1 MTWYMLLTFYIA
13 MVVAALTVEL
23 IFGVA
28 GLIPHQRNV
37 SILTETITFNY
48 TTVLNIIF
56 AAVSAVLVL
65 VFFKSGGPEMMK
77 MMDEGG
83 HDHGGLDH
91 AQSHGHAAAP
101 SSGSAPSHEHRHTH
115 H

>member
-1 MTWYMLLTFYIA
+1 MTWYMPVTFYIA
-13 MVVAALTVEL
+13 MVVAALAVER

-28 GLIPHQRNV
+28 GLVPHQRDV

-56 AAVSAVLVL
+56 VAISAVLVL

-77 MMDEGG
+77 MMNEGG

-101 SSGSAPSHEHRHTH
+101 SSNNVPSHEHRHTH